1 MARTPGNKVHMVPLR
16 TINDRRK
23 MNKGT
28 SEQMALGK
36 QEIAND
42 YLKEYKTE
50 TTKGIRHNRNE
61 EKLALARRNPNWW
74 S

>member
-1 MARTPGNKVHMVPLR
+1 MARTPGNMVHMVPLR
-16 TINDRRK
+16 TINDGRK

-28 SEQMALGK
+28 SGQMALGK

-50 TTKGIRHNRNE
+50 KTTGIRH
-61 EKLALARRNPNWW
+61 K
-74 S
+74 